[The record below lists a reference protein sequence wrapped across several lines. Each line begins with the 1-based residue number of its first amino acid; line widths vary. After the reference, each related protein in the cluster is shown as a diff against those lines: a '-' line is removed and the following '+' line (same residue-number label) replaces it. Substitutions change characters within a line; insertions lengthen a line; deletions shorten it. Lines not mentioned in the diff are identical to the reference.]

1 MTKRGAVGTIVVT
14 GANGFVGYALCSF
27 LHSAGHDVRRV
38 VRDLAAESGADGAA
52 IGETGPDTDWRVVLE
67 GVDVVVHL
75 AARAHVIRDEASDP
89 LGAFRAVNVTG
100 TATLAR
106 AAARVGVRRLI
117 YLSSVKVN
125 GEYTGRAPFRESDT
139 PVPKD
144 AYGLSKYEAEQVLW
158 QIAAETGLEVTIL
171 RPPLVYGPGV
181 KANFLRLLQWVDGG
195 FPLPLASVKNQRS
208 LLYVGNLVDAIV
220 TCLSHP
226 AAAGQLF
233 LLSDGEDIS
242 TPVLIRRLATALARR
257 PHLLPFPPV
266 LLRFA
271 AARVGKEKEGDR
283 LLGSLTVDSTRI
295 RQRLG
300 WNPPYSMA
308 EGLRSTISWFRGMDV
323 SYSEDR

>member
-1 MTKRGAVGTIVVT
+1 VGTVVVT
-14 GANGFVGYALCSF
+14 GANGFIGTAVCASLYSAGYA
-27 LHSAGHDVRRV
+27 VRGV
-38 VRDLAAESGADGAA
+38 VRGLDAESGADRTAV
-52 IGETGPDTDWRVVLE
+52 GEIGPDTDWRTALE
-67 GVDVVVHL
+67 GADVVIHL
-75 AARAHVIRDEASDP
+75 AARAHVIRDEVSDP
-89 LGAFRAVNVTG
+89 LVAFRTVNATG
-100 TATLAR
+100 TATLAW
-106 AAARVGVRRLI
+106 AAARAGVRRLI

-125 GEYTGRAPFRESDT
+125 GERTGSAPFRESDM
-139 PVPKD
+139 PAPKD

-220 TCLSHP
+220 ACLSHS

-242 TPVLIRRLATALARR
+242 TPALIRRLATVLGRR
-257 PHLLPFPPV
+257 PHLLPFPLF

-271 AARVGKEKEGDR
+271 AALAGKEKEGDR
-283 LLGSLTVDSTRI
+283 LLGSLAVDMTCI
-295 RQRLG
+295 RQQLG

-308 EGLRSTISWFRGMDV
+308 EGLRSTISWFRGVDV
-323 SYSEDR
+323 NYSEDH